1 MRCQRDGCPGEI
13 RDGYCDDCGMAPRP
27 AATPRTGPS
36 GAGSTGPSGTGVSGS
51 GAPGAGTSGTEVL
64 DGSAALSGAWAPPS
78 IGSAPSSRSG
88 TVASRPR
95 RLGVGL
101 VEVPRVPA
109 RDPAT
114 AVMAEPHVA
123 EQRRFCGECNEPVGR
138 SRGGVPGRP
147 EGFCR
152 SCGHPF
158 SFVAK
163 LSPGQLIAGQYEVAG
178 CLAHGGLGWIYLARD
193 RKVADRWVVLK
204 GLINTGDED
213 AMAAAL
219 AERRF
224 LAEVEHPNIV
234 KIHNFVEHD
243 GDGYIVME
251 YVNGQS
257 LRGILEARR
266 AAKGDHPDP
275 LPADQAIAY
284 VLEILP
290 ALGYLHDL
298 GLLFCDFKPDNVVQ
312 TADSLKLIDLGGV
325 YRMDDRTSP
334 VYGTAGYQAPE
345 IARTGPTV
353 PSDLFTV
360 ARTLM
365 VLCTDFRGHR
375 GTYQYTVPP
384 ATDVPLFAR
393 YHSLHLF
400 LERATASEPDDRFQ
414 SADEMAA
421 QLVGVL
427 REVVATSTGTPAPG
441 VSTCFT
447 GEARRAPTRADW
459 RSLPLP
465 LVSPDDPGASLVS
478 SLGAIGPEALL
489 EALEAVPQ
497 ASVEI
502 DLRRVRALI
511 ELGLFDD
518 AAAVLDSLEAA
529 MAGSNQRTNW
539 RVPWHRGLVALAAE
553 DSERASRC
561 FELVN
566 QHLPGELA
574 PRLAMAYAAEAS
586 GDPAAATVWYD
597 IVSRIDP
604 GYTQAAFGLAR
615 VRLAMDDRP
624 GAIEAYGRIP
634 DSSSAN
640 DAARI
645 AQVSALLDGK
655 AAGGAEMPDV
665 RRAATIVDG
674 LGLEGEQRYRLT
686 AAVLEA
692 AFDAL
697 HRNGT
702 APDPSTLVLGHPCTD
717 RGLRLGLEQTYR
729 AVARHAGTD
738 AERIALVDRANLT
751 RPRSWW

>member
-1 MRCQRDGCPGEI
+1 
-13 RDGYCDDCGMAPRP
+13 
-27 AATPRTGPS
+27 
-36 GAGSTGPSGTGVSGS
+36 
-51 GAPGAGTSGTEVL
+51 
-64 DGSAALSGAWAPPS
+64 
-78 IGSAPSSRSG
+78 
-88 TVASRPR
+88 
-95 RLGVGL
+95 
-101 VEVPRVPA
+101 
-109 RDPAT
+109 
-114 AVMAEPHVA
+114 
-123 EQRRFCGECNEPVGR
+123 
-138 SRGGVPGRP
+138 
-147 EGFCR
+147 
-152 SCGHPF
+152 
-158 SFVAK
+158 VAK
-163 LSPGQLIAGQYEVAG
+163 LSPGLLVAGQYEVAG

-234 KIHNFVEHD
+234 KIHNFVEYD

-251 YVNGQS
+251 YVNGLS

-266 AAKGDHPDP
+266 AANGDRPDP

-290 ALGYLHDL
+290 ALGHLHDL

-312 TADSLKLIDLGGV
+312 TTDSVKLIDLGGV

-384 ATDVPLFAR
+384 AADVPLFAR
-393 YHSLHLF
+393 YDSLHRF
-400 LERATASEPDDRFQ
+400 LERATSAEPDDRFQ

-427 REVVATSTGTPAPG
+427 REVVATSTGVPAPG

-447 GEARRAPTRADW
+447 GEARRAPSRADW
-459 RSLPLP
+459 QSLPLP

-478 SLGAIGPEALL
+478 SLGAMGPEALL
-489 EALEAVPQ
+489 EALEAVAHPG
-497 ASVEI
+497 VEI
-502 DLRRVRALI
+502 DLRRARALM

-529 MAGSNQRTNW
+529 MARSNQRTDW
-539 RVPWHRGLVALAAE
+539 RVPWHRGLLALAAE

-561 FELVN
+561 FEIVN
-566 QHLPGELA
+566 RHLPGELA

-586 GDPAAATVWYD
+586 GDHAAATVWYD

-615 VRLAMDDRP
+615 ARLAMDDRP

-634 DSSSAN
+634 DSSSAHE
-640 DAARI
+640 AARI
-645 AQVSALLDGK
+645 AQVAALLDGD
-655 AAGGAEMPDV
+655 AGGAEMPDV
-665 RRAATIVDG
+665 RQAATIVDG

-686 AAVLEA
+686 ASVLEA
-692 AFDAL
+692 AFGAL

-702 APDPSTLVLGHPCTD
+702 SPDPSTMVLGYPCTD

-729 AVARHAGTD
+729 AVARHART
-738 AERIALVDRANLT
+738 ASERIALVDRANST